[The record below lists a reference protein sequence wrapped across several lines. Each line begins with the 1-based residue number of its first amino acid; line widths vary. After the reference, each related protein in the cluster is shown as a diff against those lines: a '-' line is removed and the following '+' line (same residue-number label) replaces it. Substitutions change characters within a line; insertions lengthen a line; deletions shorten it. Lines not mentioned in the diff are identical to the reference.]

1 MSAHVAPTHS
11 MIRIRGTASIQAA
24 ASLMCD
30 LSRGALGVDGPD
42 HEFIGLI
49 TERDLLWALA
59 QGKDPIE
66 TAVKEVV
73 NDFPIIIDGP
83 ISPIQAAKRMRA
95 GHVRHLIIRYH
106 EDLHVLSMRDL
117 LSEFLD
123 ELGSAGVEHPASL
136 SELRQM
142 FGAGFMSR
150 GEASDVTGGQP

>member
-1 MSAHVAPTHS
+1 MSTHVAPTHS

-42 HEFIGLI
+42 HQFIGLI

-83 ISPIQAAKRMRA
+83 ISPIKAARRMRA
-95 GHVRHLIIRYH
+95 GHVRHLIIRYQD
-106 EDLHVLSMRDL
+106 DLHVLSMRDL
-117 LSEFLD
+117 LSELLD
-123 ELGSAGVEHPASL
+123 DMGSAGVEHPASL

-142 FGAGFMSR
+142 FGARFMSR
-150 GEASDVTGGQP
+150 GEATDVAGEKP

>member
-1 MSAHVAPTHS
+1 MSVHVAPTHS

-30 LSRGALGVDGPD
+30 LSRGALGVDGPA
-42 HEFIGLI
+42 HQFIGLI

-59 QGKDPIE
+59 QGKDPNE
-66 TAVKEVV
+66 TTVKEVV

-83 ISPIQAAKRMRA
+83 ISPIKAAKRMRA
-95 GHVRHLIIRYH
+95 GHVRHLIVRYH

-123 ELGSAGVEHPASL
+123 DLSSAGVEHPASL

-142 FGAGFMSR
+142 FGAGFMGR
-150 GEASDVTGGQP
+150 GEATDVAGDKT